1 MSFIRVFLERPRILI
16 LTLIFFLLVGYSGFN
31 NIPRQEM
38 PELAERWA
46 LVIQVYPG
54 ASADRIESQVTEIL
68 EIKFREISEIR
79 HLNSNIR
86 QGSATTLVE
95 LKDEVSFDLVEKVWS
110 EVQDKLDQTEQKI
123 PNNARLEL
131 SRNSGPPIS
140 ALYSIQWKG
149 EGEPP
154 LILMSRLAEQLKR
167 KLAYVGSTEGVEIH
181 GAANEEILVEVDSR
195 KLSNLGLSFQNL
207 SNLVG
212 SFDNKRSVGLI
223 SSLDEE
229 ILIKSKDNLKTI
241 SQLEDIPI
249 AKDDSQLIKL
259 SDIASISQQAV
270 TPIESYSIVNGFP
283 AVLVQVTGTFNQ
295 RIDEYVSRANNVVED
310 FKENLPEE
318 IIVLPVYEE
327 SSYVEKR
334 FDELTSSI
342 GFALF
347 LVLVLSAFL
356 LGLRSALLLSLIHI

>member
-1 MSFIRVFLERPRILI
+1 MSLIRVFLERPRILI

-68 EIKFREISEIR
+68 EIKLREISEIR
-79 HLNSNIR
+79 NLNSNIR

-123 PNNARLEL
+123 PNNVRLEL

-154 LILMSRLAEQLKR
+154 LI
-167 KLAYVGSTEGVEIH
+167 
-181 GAANEEILVEVDSR
+181 
-195 KLSNLGLSFQNL
+195 
-207 SNLVG
+207 
-212 SFDNKRSVGLI
+212 SV
-223 SSLDEE
+223 
-229 ILIKSKDNLKTI
+229 
-241 SQLEDIPI
+241 
-249 AKDDSQLIKL
+249 
-259 SDIASISQQAV
+259 
-270 TPIESYSIVNGFP
+270 SYTH
-283 AVLVQVTGTFNQ
+283 LT
-295 RIDEYVSRANNVVED
+295 
-310 FKENLPEE
+310 LPT
-318 IIVLPVYEE
+318 
-327 SSYVEKR
+327 K
-334 FDELTSSI
+334 
-342 GFALF
+342 A
-347 LVLVLSAFL
+347 
-356 LGLRSALLLSLIHI
+356 